1 MNSLIVDVIRVDD
14 GAIIKRAS
22 LSGITASFQ
31 PPSVPFKLRLRGLT
45 ASGFPFERISRK
57 VIRAKSTIIRMVYNR
72 NYLTLPRGR
81 ARLPVRFAIH
91 NNGPTT
97 HFDYRLSTTVAGV
110 TIAQPRTSRFPVSS
124 GKYRYFSARITVPS
138 RLSPGTLVPVL
149 VTAKKRSSRKTEASL
164 RVHFIVTAGRRH

>member
-14 GAIIKRAS
+14 GTVIKRAS

-45 ASGFPFERISRK
+45 ASGFPFERISRN

-72 NYLTLPRGR
+72 NYLTLPSGR
-81 ARLPVRFAIH
+81 ARIPVRFAIH

-97 HFDYRLSTTVAGV
+97 HFDYRLTSTVPGI
-110 TIAQPRTSRFPVSS
+110 TITQPRRSRFAVSS
-124 GKYRYFSARITVPS
+124 GKYRYFSARITVS
-138 RLSPGTLVPVL
+138 SSLSSGTLVPVV
-149 VTAKKRSSRKTEASL
+149 VTAKKRSTRKTEAIL